1 MFDYVAVSGSVEG
14 RYIEFVDHL
23 HEHFAVPVDERA
35 GRYWPPTEPGAGTEM
50 HGESITG
57 HLFAG

>member
-1 MFDYVAVSGSVEG
+1 VSGSVEG

-23 HEHFAVPVDERA
+23 HEHFAVPVDVRA

-50 HGESITG
+50 RGESITG